1 MNDLNKEVNNEKD
14 RNSKKGFKVY
24 FDFIKKPL
32 TLLSILVVVLI
43 LMVVTPVEYLPVIMS
58 LVKAIVKVLLIGEV
72 GGIDV

>member
-1 MNDLNKEVNNEKD
+1 MNEVNNEKD
-14 RNSKKGFKVY
+14 RNSKKSIKIY
-24 FDFIKKPL
+24 FDLIKKPL
-32 TLLSILVVVLI
+32 TLLAILVVVLI

>member
-1 MNDLNKEVNNEKD
+1 MSDLNKEVNNEKD

-32 TLLSILVVVLI
+32 VLLAILVVVLI
-43 LMVVTPVEYLPVIMS
+43 LMVVTPIEYLPVIMS
-58 LVKAIVKVLLIGEV
+58 LVKAIVKVLLIGEI

>member
-1 MNDLNKEVNNEKD
+1 MSDLNKEVNNEKD
-14 RNSKKGFKVY
+14 RNSKKSIKIY

-32 TLLSILVVVLI
+32 TLLAILVVVLI

-58 LVKAIVKVLLIGEV
+58 LVKAIVKVLLIGEI

>member
-1 MNDLNKEVNNEKD
+1 MSDLNKEVNNEKD
-14 RNSKKGFKVY
+14 RSSKKGFKVY

>member
-1 MNDLNKEVNNEKD
+1 MSDLNKEVNNEKD
-14 RNSKKGFKVY
+14 RNSKKSIKVY

-58 LVKAIVKVLLIGEV
+58 LVKAIVKVLLIGEI